1 MNSIDDH
8 EHDHNHSHN
17 HIDNYNLS
25 EHRRKMRNKIT
36 LRETQMLSCSVDTIL
51 RKNKNDVL

>member
-25 EHRRKMRNKIT
+25 AHRRKMRNKIT
-36 LRETQMLSCSVDTIL
+36 LRETQTLSRSVDTIL